1 MKRHGEAFVGI
12 DAAKARNAVAIA
24 EGGRDGEV
32 RYLGEFDNTPD
43 GVSKLIR
50 KLADR
55 YEVLHVCYE
64 AGPTGYGLYR
74 QVLGLGHACT
84 VVAPSLIPRRPGE
97 RVKTNRRDAQ
107 SLARLLRAGEL
118 TAVWV
123 PDETHE
129 AVRDLVR
136 TRAMAVEITGAS
148 ANTSPHSSFAMD
160 GCTRGRRAGKVGTYV
175 GWTDRTS
182 RTRRSGWPFRKC

>member
-1 MKRHGEAFVGI
+1 MKIHGVAFVGI
-12 DAAKARNAVAIA
+12 DTAKARNAVAVA
-24 EGGRDGEV
+24 ESGRNGEV

-50 KLADR
+50 RLASR
-55 YEVLHVCYE
+55 HETLHVCYE

-74 QVLGLGHACT
+74 QVLALGHECT
-84 VVAPSLIPRRPGE
+84 VVAQSLIPRRPGD

-136 TRAMAVEITGAS
+136 TRVTAIEDYRLLIS
-148 ANTSPHSSFAMD
+148 AENWVLPHKA
-160 GCTRGRRAGKVGTYV
+160 CRQRLY
-175 GWTDRTS
+175 
-182 RTRRSGWPFRKC
+182 